1 MTGAISKSAIS
12 AIEIA
17 ADQLGGDRET
27 VGQLAGEIALLTQLP
42 LASILRHYVHIL
54 SVAVTVCNIPF
65 HFGALGLEFKLQ
77 KSR

>member
-1 MTGAISKSAIS
+1 MTGAFSKSAIS

-27 VGQLAGEIALLTQLP
+27 VVAGEIALVTQLP

-54 SVAVTVCNIPF
+54 SNAVTVCNILF
-65 HFGALGLEFKLQ
+65 LFWVEKLP
-77 KSR
+77 